1 MCGITGF
8 ISFSPRPSNEL
19 SFLARLQAD
28 SLVHRGPDDVG
39 LWVDAGARVGLG
51 HRRLSILDLSPAGH
65 QPMHSNCGRYVLVFN
80 GEIYNH
86 HNLRKQ
92 LESEGVVSNWRG
104 HSDTETLLAGFVH
117 WGVHGTLMRT
127 VGMFAIALWDIDTRT
142 LILARDRYGEKP
154 LYFGWVG
161 KGLESAFVFGS
172 ELKALRVWPSFD
184 SVISRQALAQ
194 YLQYSYVSAPLSIYQ
209 NIYKLEPGCILI
221 LQGEIPKLPPI
232 CPLRPGQV
240 YGSLRMERWWS
251 FSGMVGESLSRPLEE
266 GDKSAE
272 SLVENYLRE
281 SISLQ
286 SLADVPLG
294 AFLSGGVDSSLIVS
308 LMQTQSNRPVKT
320 FTVGFEEAGFDES
333 PHACAIANHLGT
345 EHHEIRMSEHDA
357 IGIIPILPQIYDEP
371 FADSSQIPT
380 YLICQAARQHVTVA
394 LSGDAGDEQFGG
406 YNRYYWGPRIWRRL
420 ACLPF
425 GLREQILSHLGA
437 CSPQTLDRFL
447 AWLPIIRPGEK
458 IHKLVRASHH
468 ARSLDDLYFNLVS
481 QLQNLDMLMLR
492 SDEVITD
499 REKILLSLEVPHF
512 APGEDA
518 LRMMFID
525 SLTYLSDDIL
535 CKVDRAAMA
544 CGLETRSP
552 FLDHRI
558 GELAWR
564 LPLEM
569 KIRKNDT
576 KWILRQILYKYVP
589 RELVERPK
597 AGFSV
602 PIGQWLRG
610 PLREWADELLSE
622 KRLLAD
628 GYFRP
633 DLIRRC
639 WAQHLE
645 GRRDNVNA
653 LWTVLMFQAW
663 LDNTAV
669 SSNIS

>member
-1 MCGITGF
+1 
-8 ISFSPRPSNEL
+8 
-19 SFLARLQAD
+19 
-28 SLVHRGPDDVG
+28 
-39 LWVDAGARVGLG
+39 
-51 HRRLSILDLSPAGH
+51 
-65 QPMHSNCGRYVLVFN
+65 
-80 GEIYNH
+80 
-86 HNLRKQ
+86 
-92 LESEGVVSNWRG
+92 
-104 HSDTETLLAGFVH
+104 
-117 WGVHGTLMRT
+117 
-127 VGMFAIALWDIDTRT
+127 
-142 LILARDRYGEKP
+142 
-154 LYFGWVG
+154 
-161 KGLESAFVFGS
+161 
-172 ELKALRVWPSFD
+172 
-184 SVISRQALAQ
+184 
-194 YLQYSYVSAPLSIYQ
+194 
-209 NIYKLEPGCILI
+209 
-221 LQGEIPKLPPI
+221 
-232 CPLRPGQV
+232 
-240 YGSLRMERWWS
+240 
-251 FSGMVGESLSRPLEE
+251 
-266 GDKSAE
+266 
-272 SLVENYLRE
+272 
-281 SISLQ
+281 
-286 SLADVPLG
+286 
-294 AFLSGGVDSSLIVS
+294 
-308 LMQTQSNRPVKT
+308 
-320 FTVGFEEAGFDES
+320 
-333 PHACAIANHLGT
+333 
-345 EHHEIRMSEHDA
+345 
-357 IGIIPILPQIYDEP
+357 
-371 FADSSQIPT
+371 
-380 YLICQAARQHVTVA
+380 
-394 LSGDAGDEQFGG
+394 
-406 YNRYYWGPRIWRRL
+406 
-420 ACLPF
+420 
-425 GLREQILSHLGA
+425 
-437 CSPQTLDRFL
+437 
-447 AWLPIIRPGEK
+447 
-458 IHKLVRASHH
+458 
-468 ARSLDDLYFNLVS
+468 
-481 QLQNLDMLMLR
+481 MLMLR

-663 LDNTAV
+663 LDNTEI